1 MSSERNGSK
10 PLPANAFDEAFLAA
24 VDRLDEPVTAAEAET
39 SGAWEAQPMPNGG
52 WGVFRRGQAPERGD
66 VPAATFRRR
75 ERALLAA
82 AVLPGTGRDPLLRL
96 HLEPDLDGFPLESP
110 GGEVEGHLRLF
121 DESLRDALHV
131 AECLLRSPQALSRL
145 LEAAGGIALRE
156 AGRILWDAEGIER
169 P

>member
-1 MSSERNGSK
+1 MSSERNRSK

-24 VDRLDEPVTAAEAET
+24 VDRLDEPVTAAEAEAAGT
-39 SGAWEAQPMPNGG
+39 WVAQPMPGGG
-52 WGVFRRGQAPERGD
+52 WGVFRRGQSPERGD

-75 ERALLAA
+75 ERALLAT

-96 HLEPDLDGFPLESP
+96 QLEPDRDGFALESP

-131 AECLLRSPQALSRL
+131 AECLLRSPESLSRL

-156 AGRILWDAEGIER
+156 AGRLLRTAEGIEL